1 MDDNCYMLVTVLT
14 TIYQQHPLP
23 SNFCNQS
30 SKKVIN
36 FKSPTSLSADISTK
50 IIDRKKYGFAV
61 KKKLE
66 AAIDYSIFLGSL
78 RRQAI
83 PFYEYFYDDLHPRK
97 AKAAHI
103 SASGVIIDEK

>member
-50 IIDRKKYGFAV
+50 IIARKNYHRVAV
-61 KKKLE
+61 KKILE
-66 AAIDYSIFLGSL
+66 AAIGYSIFLGSL

-83 PFYEYFYDDLHPRK
+83 PFYEYFYDNLHPRK
-97 AKAAHI
+97 A
-103 SASGVIIDEK
+103 